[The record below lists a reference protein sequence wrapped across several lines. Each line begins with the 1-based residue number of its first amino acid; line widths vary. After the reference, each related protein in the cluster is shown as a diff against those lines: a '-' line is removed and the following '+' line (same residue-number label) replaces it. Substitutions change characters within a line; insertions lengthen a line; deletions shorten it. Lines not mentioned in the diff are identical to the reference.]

1 MDLVLSMLS
10 PVPSSTLSISAET
23 AGSVARHLR
32 PLSAKVF
39 SPSATDR
46 AVDGVAVV
54 DSFLRL
60 LASTPTTAVGEICT
74 PRCPGLF
81 TDVTVLETML
91 LVGVLATFPCLASE
105 LTTVLADAGL
115 ISLLLVL
122 MVLVATVVV
131 GVATMLVKP
140 ASAPNVSGA
149 EATWPLDVPV
159 TISEV

>member
-1 MDLVLSMLS
+1 MHTKA
-10 PVPSSTLSISAET
+10 PRSIHRCYC
-23 AGSVARHLR
+23 AGDDVA
-32 PLSAKVF
+32 
-39 SPSATDR
+39 
-46 AVDGVAVV
+46 
-54 DSFLRL
+54 
-60 LASTPTTAVGEICT
+60 CW
-74 PRCPGLF
+74 
-81 TDVTVLETML
+81 
-91 LVGVLATFPCLASE
+91 VLATFPCLASE